1 MAIIT
6 WNESLM
12 VGIPDIDKQ
21 HQSLVVGINNLQDA
35 MAQGKGKDFLEHLL
49 DDMLAY
55 STIHFSTEENYFEK
69 FNYDDAQQHI
79 KEHRAFAKKV
89 VEFKTDYEAGK
100 ALLSIEIMTFLRDW
114 LIHHIM
120 VVDKKYY
127 ACFKAG
133 MNK

>member
-89 VEFKTDYEAGK
+89 VEF
-100 ALLSIEIMTFLRDW
+100 
-114 LIHHIM
+114 
-120 VVDKKYY
+120 
-127 ACFKAG
+127 
-133 MNK
+133 